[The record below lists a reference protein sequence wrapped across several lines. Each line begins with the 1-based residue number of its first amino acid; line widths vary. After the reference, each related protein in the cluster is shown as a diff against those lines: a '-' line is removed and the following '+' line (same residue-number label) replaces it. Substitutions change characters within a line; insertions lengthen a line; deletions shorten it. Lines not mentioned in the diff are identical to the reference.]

1 MRTNRRFLKVISG
14 FLIGFL
20 GLVSESWAAGAGVTG
35 KVMYQGEPVPQKSI
49 NFGAEKQCA
58 LMHGDKMP
66 LAEEIVV
73 NSNGTLKSALVYI
86 KEEVPNTQA
95 PTTSVAVDQH
105 GCVFSPHVAAAMV
118 GQPVDFI
125 NSDALLHNVR
135 TVSKANKLFNIAQ
148 PVQGMKTTK
157 KFDQPEVGIQLRCDV
172 HFWMVSYLHVLP
184 HPYFAVTG
192 EDGSFSIQGLPAG
205 TYTLE
210 LWHEKL
216 GTQSQTIT
224 VQEGES
230 KAIDFSVTGKQ

>member
-1 MRTNRRFLKVISG
+1 MRMNQRFLSVIAG
-14 FLIGFL
+14 LLIGFFAVTL
-20 GLVSESWAAGAGVTG
+20 ESWATGAAVTG
-35 KVMYQGEPVPQKSI
+35 KVIYQGDPVTQKPI

-66 LAEEIVV
+66 LMEEIVV

-86 KEEVPNTQA
+86 KEEIPNAQA
-95 PTTSVAVDQH
+95 PTAPVTIDQK
-105 GCVFSPHVAAAMV
+105 GCMFSPHVSAAMV

-125 NSDALLHNVR
+125 NNDALLHNVR
-135 TVSKANKLFNIAQ
+135 TVSKVNKLFNIAQ

-157 KFDQPEVGIQLRCDV
+157 KFDQPEIGIQLRCDV
-172 HFWMVSYLHVLP
+172 HFWMASYIHVLS

-210 LWHEKL
+210 MWHEKL

-230 KAIDFSVTGKQ
+230 KAVDFSVTGK